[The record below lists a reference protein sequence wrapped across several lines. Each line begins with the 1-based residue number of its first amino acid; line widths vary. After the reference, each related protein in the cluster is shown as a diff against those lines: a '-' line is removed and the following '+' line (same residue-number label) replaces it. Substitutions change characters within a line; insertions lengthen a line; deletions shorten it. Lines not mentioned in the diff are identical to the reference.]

1 MHHLETFL
9 PTKKS
14 VSHYVNLFIFQQTP
28 DGETKIIDL
37 YDATGAGDVDTSTVV
52 EAKDGEIT
60 GLTGRKLKVSL
71 TCRPMINRL
80 NIVN

>member
-1 MHHLETFL
+1 MYHLETIL

-14 VSHYVNLFIFQQTP
+14 VSLYVSLFIFQQTP

-71 TCRPMINRL
+71 TCRPMIYWL
-80 NIVN
+80 NSVN